1 MQALNCTFYSWQKGL
16 ANCTESVFGFWP
28 KLFYG
33 PEINL
38 WSWATCA
45 YATVSVKEVC
55 LSVLKAPP
63 AIHPPACWSTCIIDA
78 FLVSVFFKG
87 VDDNVSSN
95 VLRGQFFSCY
105 SVGEGCFLICLEA
118 HQLNVFKRTPSNI
131 SSNGRLLQMFFFFKC
146 ILLQTFF
153 FFAFFFKRSSSLN
166 APFFRCSS
174 TSNAP
179 FFKCVPSSNALRLG
193 QLNHWGWQCK
203 LHYHGP
209 RNSGRRWLHPLD
221 LKTRESEPGPEYL
234 KWYSYGNSENNSSLK
249 LPPLMWVGNVTSWW
263 NLVLA
268 RYLLI
273 SFSSFFA
280 Q

>member
-1 MQALNCTFYSWQKGL
+1 MQALNCTFYSWQKGM
-16 ANCTESVFGFWP
+16 ANCTDSAFRFRP

-38 WSWATCA
+38 WISHSIFGPPVHMQQCQWRKSACLCSKLHQLYILLPAGPHASLMPFSSVSSLKVLTITFLQMCSEGSSSLVTVLVKVASSPVLRPTSSTSSNALPAT
-45 YATVSVKEVC
+45 
-55 LSVLKAPP
+55 
-63 AIHPPACWSTCIIDA
+63 
-78 FLVSVFFKG
+78 FLQMGVFFKCSS
-87 VDDNVSSN
+87 SSN
-95 VLRGQFFSCY
+95 
-105 SVGEGCFLICLEA
+105 
-118 HQLNVFKRTPSNI
+118 
-131 SSNGRLLQMFFFFKC
+131 
-146 ILLQTFF
+146 
-153 FFAFFFKRSSSLN
+153 AFFFKRSSSSN

-193 QLNHWGWQCK
+193 QLNHWGWQYK

-209 RNSGRRWLHPLD
+209 RNSGRRWLHPLEM
-221 LKTRESEPGPEYL
+221 KTRESEPGPEYL